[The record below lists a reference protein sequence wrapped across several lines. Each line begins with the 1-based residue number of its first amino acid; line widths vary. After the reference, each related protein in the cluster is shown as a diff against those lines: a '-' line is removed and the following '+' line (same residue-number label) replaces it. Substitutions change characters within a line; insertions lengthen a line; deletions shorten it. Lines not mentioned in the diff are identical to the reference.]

1 MTTSPSY
8 LSMSSLDYARFYLDE
23 YGNDEYEKLINKA
36 EKYKNIINLLNKV
49 HIISKEDLSENY
61 DIDKSRY
68 IVTLSKEYSG
78 HKLLEYLRTQGIQ
91 CEMSFASGVVLL
103 LSPINDDNDFNKLLK
118 AFENLQLK
126 DIRQD
131 NYSKYYSFIPEKV
144 LEPYEVFKKEYK
156 YVKIN
161 EADKNIASEA
171 IIPYPPGIPLL
182 CPGEVITKEAIAIIN
197 DYLSNNRS
205 VIGIRNK
212 EYIKA
217 SSW

>member
-1 MTTSPSY
+1 
-8 LSMSSLDYARFYLDE
+8 MSSLDYARFYLDE

-118 AFENLQLK
+118 AF
-126 DIRQD
+126 
-131 NYSKYYSFIPEKV
+131 
-144 LEPYEVFKKEYK
+144 
-156 YVKIN
+156 
-161 EADKNIASEA
+161 
-171 IIPYPPGIPLL
+171 
-182 CPGEVITKEAIAIIN
+182 
-197 DYLSNNRS
+197 
-205 VIGIRNK
+205 
-212 EYIKA
+212 
-217 SSW
+217 